1 MIFMQKL
8 RRARRKKALTNY
20 KKRIAMLK
28 GGLARVVVRKSNRAI
43 NVQIAEYDSVGDK
56 VVTSA
61 NSRELK
67 AFGWEPRSNIPTAYL
82 TGLLLAKKAKDMK
95 GKELILDIG
104 LYRPMKGSVI
114 FAAAKGSVDGGINII
129 SSIEIDAKR
138 LSGSHIADY
147 SIKGDALAKASKSQF
162 TAYAKAKFDISRMTE
177 KFEEVKKKILSG

>member
-1 MIFMQKL
+1 M
-8 RRARRKKALTNY
+8 TNY

-43 NVQIAEYDSVGDK
+43 NVQIAEYDSTGDK

-114 FAAAKGSVDGGINII
+114 FAAAKGSVDGGLSILSNI
-129 SSIEIDAKR
+129 EFDAKR
-138 LSGSHIADY
+138 LSGAHISDY
-147 SIKGDALAKASKSQF
+147 TTKKEALAKSGSQF
-162 TAYAKAKFDISRMTE
+162 SAYAKAGFDASKIVER
-177 KFEEVKKKILSG
+177 FEEVKKKILSD